1 MHMKLTA
8 FIFIKILGALVFF
21 YKEKLKAELYHE
33 KLKGMR
39 NKGKTHF
46 IFSA

>member
-1 MHMKLTA
+1 MKLTA
-8 FIFIKILGALVFF
+8 FIFIKILGVVVF
-21 YKEKLKAELYHE
+21 LHVKAELYHE